1 MPDPQPV
8 RSWCW
13 HKRHDLRVGEDPLTH
28 AWVMWCATCTHDPL
42 VSQSTSD
49 E

>member
-1 MPDPQPV
+1 MPEPQPV

-13 HKRHDLRVGEDPLTH
+13 HKHHDLRVAEDPLTH
-28 AWVMWCATCTHDPL
+28 AWIMWCSTCTNDL
-42 VSQSTSD
+42 VSQSITND